1 MEKESASNKSR
12 VVVEN
17 GEIKTILSEDVL
29 RDGYMSV
36 EEACR
41 LTHEEIDKLC
51 DMLMIPRNG

>member
-1 MEKESASNKSR
+1 MKKKSTSSKSR
-12 VVVEN
+12 VVIEN

-41 LTHEEIDKLC
+41 LTHEEIDKIC
-51 DMLMIPRNG
+51 DMLGMQ

>member
-1 MEKESASNKSR
+1 MEKESVSNKSR

-36 EEACR
+36 EEVCR

-51 DMLMIPRNG
+51 DMLGMQ